1 MSTEPDTPAEDERPA
16 VIPSAVDP
24 DIECVR
30 IDEAD
35 SPAEEPPGGLTTTGG
50 PKPCPDGYL
59 PRRRRRDYHLD
70 GKRAVTDTPPVRNPA
85 DTDD

>member
-1 MSTEPDTPAEDERPA
+1 MPTEDERPA
-16 VIPSAVDP
+16 VIPSEVDP

-30 IDEAD
+30 IDDAG
-35 SPAEEPPGGLTTTGG
+35 SRAQPPGDLTNGDG

-70 GKRAVTDTPPVRNPA
+70 GKRAVTDTPPLRNPA
-85 DTDD
+85 DTDDGTP